1 MTDSI
6 DRVSEELQVYI
17 DALEAQR
24 DEDDNEITA
33 YARARNRVQGD
44 REAVIARQNA
54 EHAKID
60 ANAAKM
66 LKACDNR
73 DSAIEWKW
81 GRLIQDLVY
90 QKTKGGKSRFVDT
103 LFGRCGF
110 RKTAAK
116 SKRIFRDGYDKAT
129 ILAWAKEN
137 CPAAVNNKTTE
148 SVVLGDVP
156 ADCPQIWD
164 EKTPEID
171 NFYWKPAKKEKN
183 DERA

>member
-17 DALEAQR
+17 DALEAQC

-110 RKTAAK
+110 RKTPERT
-116 SKRIFRDGYDKAT
+116 KRIFRDGCDKAT
-129 ILAWAKEN
+129 SLTWAKKN
-137 CPAAVNNKTTE
+137 YPSAVRSNTTE
-148 SVVLGDVP
+148 WVVLSELPGD
-156 ADCPQIWD
+156 CSEIWD
-164 EKTPEID
+164 KKTPPTD
-171 NFYWKPAKKEKN
+171 KFYWTPAKKEKN